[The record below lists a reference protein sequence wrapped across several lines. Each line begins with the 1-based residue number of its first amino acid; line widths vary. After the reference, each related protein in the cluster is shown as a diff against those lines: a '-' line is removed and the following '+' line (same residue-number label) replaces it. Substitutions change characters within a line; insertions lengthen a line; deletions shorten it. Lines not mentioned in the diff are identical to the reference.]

1 MSHRRDKTKYN
12 DSLSWNS
19 WIFWDSYHLQCLA
32 MRFSGTERVDGLL
45 KAVHSHLCVRR
56 HRQPF
61 SPAQTVQESCH
72 VASMRQPMQFQDQT
86 SRPRSAS
93 RRGPLRSEDAM
104 SKMSGVV
111 PKTTSVSR
119 AAWLAARLCVAR
131 LVEVASTRHVYL
143 PLWKIWKSVGMMKFP
158 IYGKSKPCS
167 KPPTSMIY
175 MVIHRYHNRIS
186 NT

>member
-19 WIFWDSYHLQCLA
+19 WILWDSYHLQCLA

-93 RRGPLRSEDAM
+93 RRGRWGLRTQCPRWAGSCRRQRRCREPLGWLLGSAWQDSSRCEHPPRIPTPLKNM
-104 SKMSGVV
+104 K
-111 PKTTSVSR
+111 VS
-119 AAWLAARLCVAR
+119 WDD
-131 LVEVASTRHVYL
+131 EI
-143 PLWKIWKSVGMMKFP
+143 PNIWKIKAMFQTTNQ
-158 IYGKSKPCS
+158 YD
-167 KPPTSMIY
+167 
-175 MVIHRYHNRIS
+175 IHGHP
-186 NT
+186 